1 MTQRPSSTCSR
12 ERIATMAHAR
22 TSFASALRVLAMVWM
37 AAATLV
43 GAGNPGD
50 AVPGVLDLL
59 PTTFDGHVNGGKHV
73 LVEFYAPYVAN

>member
-1 MTQRPSSTCSR
+1 
-12 ERIATMAHAR
+12 
-22 TSFASALRVLAMVWM
+22 MVWM

>member
-1 MTQRPSSTCSR
+1 
-12 ERIATMAHAR
+12 MAHAR